1 VLFLLLLHCSAA
13 PVVAPAAAALRVAA
27 AVTVWTLRHAQ
38 SVHAM
43 DQSWYGQGYG
53 HACCALL
60 LGDQEWFPCFAQ
72 PLSSPRR
79 ASAAVSMTMWPVE
92 TAKNAWERVQHAE
105 VCHVM
110 HESMWRILLMLAG
123 ASMPCSLFTLSSAN
137 TRAGWPRGRCG
148 RCAIM
153 RLSRPLETRMTRLE
167 RPRRRRESGRVDI
180 ARGPREV
187 FSARPYSKS

>member
-1 VLFLLLLHCSAA
+1 MSM
-13 PVVAPAAAALRVAA
+13 AL
-27 AVTVWTLRHAQ
+27 
-38 SVHAM
+38 
-43 DQSWYGQGYG
+43 
-53 HACCALL
+53 
-60 LGDQEWFPCFAQ
+60 
-72 PLSSPRR
+72 
-79 ASAAVSMTMWPVE
+79 WPVE

-123 ASMPCSLFTLSSAN
+123 ASMPCSLFTVSSAN

-167 RPRRRRESGRVDI
+167 RPRRRRAERVHEDI

-187 FSARPYSKS
+187 FSALEYSARNLSIQTTYDCGSAAFGSQATPLMALSLSA